1 MNHTM
6 NELAQQLSRSQ
17 FRDSKKRDESTE
29 NKIKLWNSLDKGSQS
44 SLGRRENKRYQ
55 DEDNDDDDFLG
66 HEEMDE
72 AVVQHQFQKP
82 P

>member
-55 DEDNDDDDFLG
+55 DEDNEDDDFLG

>member
-55 DEDNDDDDFLG
+55 DEDNEDDDFLG

-72 AVVQHQFQKP
+72 AVV
-82 P
+82 